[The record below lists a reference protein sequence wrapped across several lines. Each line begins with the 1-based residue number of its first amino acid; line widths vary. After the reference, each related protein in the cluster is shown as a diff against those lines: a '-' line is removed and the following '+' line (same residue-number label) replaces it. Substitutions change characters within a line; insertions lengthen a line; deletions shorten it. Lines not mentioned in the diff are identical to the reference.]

1 MMMSRIRAGSRTTDS
16 LPAILLWP
24 LTSESVSGSV
34 TVHPW
39 NSRSPVDSSMNT
51 AGQWLVS
58 VSGSIAMNFSAMAVL
73 PGRRLRCIA
82 HPSTVSRQP
91 RASQGLFAL
100 YSGGARTSVR
110 CV

>member
-1 MMMSRIRAGSRTTDS
+1 
-16 LPAILLWP
+16 

-58 VSGSIAMNFSAMAVL
+58 
-73 PGRRLRCIA
+73 RLGVDRDE
-82 HPSTVSRQP
+82 
-91 RASQGLFAL
+91 L
-100 YSGGARTSVR
+100 
-110 CV
+110 